1 LAKSKKERPRNVL
14 IKAIDR
20 EFSRYIRLRV
30 ADSRGYAQCFTCE
43 RVKHWKEVDAGHFMS
58 RAAFSTRWHELNV
71 QFQCKHCNGFRS
83 GEQYR
88 FAQELDRK
96 FGEGTAEKL
105 VIESKQTRKYS
116 TEELEELL
124 AYYRHEAKKLGG

>member
-1 LAKSKKERPRNVL
+1 
-14 IKAIDR
+14 
-20 EFSRYIRLRV
+20 
-30 ADSRGYAQCFTCE
+30 
-43 RVKHWKEVDAGHFMS
+43 MS
-58 RAAFSTRWHELNV
+58 RAALSTRWHELNV
-71 QFQCKHCNGFRS
+71 QFQCKYCNGFRS

-105 VIESKQTRKYS
+105 VIESKQIRKYS

-124 AYYRHEAKKLGG
+124 AHYRNEVKKLGG